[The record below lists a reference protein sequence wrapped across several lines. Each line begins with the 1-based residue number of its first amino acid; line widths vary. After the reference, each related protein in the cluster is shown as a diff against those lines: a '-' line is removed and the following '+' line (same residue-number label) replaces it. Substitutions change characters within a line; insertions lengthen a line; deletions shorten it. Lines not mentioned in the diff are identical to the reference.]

1 MYKHAEESQPPQLRP
16 EPPQDKSELDH
27 HSTFRLRLCFQA
39 PLSCS
44 FLCHVVSLPKAS
56 WLVCGQE
63 ARLQE
68 LTPSLGSNGF
78 CSTAGRAQPQLR
90 LTGRTGWAGLAP
102 PINLTQVRS
111 PARETPAGNW
121 PFIVLAIF

>member
-1 MYKHAEESQPPQLRP
+1 MG
-16 EPPQDKSELDH
+16 
-27 HSTFRLRLCFQA
+27 
-39 PLSCS
+39 
-44 FLCHVVSLPKAS
+44 SLPEAS

-78 CSTAGRAQPQLR
+78 RSTAGRAQPQLR
-90 LTGRTGWAGLAP
+90 LTGPTGWAGLAP

-111 PARETPAGNW
+111 PARETPAGKWHLLSLQSFRNLLILW
-121 PFIVLAIF
+121 LFIFVTWVGDSVSNKKEALQAQ